1 MSEWPAPEFESKICP
16 PEKLAERLADC
27 PVRWC
32 LPTAVS
38 IFSTGAM

>member
-16 PEKLAERLADC
+16 PEKLAERLAAL
-27 PVRWC
+27 PRPLV

-38 IFSTGAM
+38 IFSIGVM

>member
-16 PEKLAERLADC
+16 PEKLAERLAAL

-38 IFSTGAM
+38 IFSIGVM